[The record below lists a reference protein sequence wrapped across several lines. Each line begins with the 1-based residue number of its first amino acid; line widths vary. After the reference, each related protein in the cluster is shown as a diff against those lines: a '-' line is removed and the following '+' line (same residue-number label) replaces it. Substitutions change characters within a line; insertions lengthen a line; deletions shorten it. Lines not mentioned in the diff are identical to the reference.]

1 MTTHLIVR
9 VIHIICA
16 ALWVGAAA
24 VSAIVL
30 MPALRDLG
38 AEGGKFAAAIE
49 RRKFGG
55 LVGIIAVVTVLSGFW
70 LYYLYTGGFSPEVS
84 RSHAGMAYGAGG
96 LLGLTALIIGG
107 GVLSRSLVKASTI
120 AAQAANMPAGADR
133 APLLAQ
139 AARLR
144 HRAETAGRIVAVLV
158 VIAATLMAAALY
170 I

>member
-1 MTTHLIVR
+1 MSTRLVVH
-9 VIHIICA
+9 VIHIVCA

-30 MPALRDLG
+30 MPALRELG

-49 RRKFGG
+49 RRKFGM
-55 LVGIIAVVTVLSGFW
+55 LVGIIAFVTVVTGFW

-84 RSHAGMAYGAGG
+84 RSHAGMAYGTGG
-96 LLGLTALIIGG
+96 LFGLIALIIGG
-107 GVLSRSLVKASTI
+107 GVLSRSLAKAHAI
-120 AAQAANMPAGADR
+120 AAQAANLPAGADR
-133 APLLAQ
+133 APLLAE

-170 I
+170 L